1 MPPFIPEM
9 QSPMSTSKKSILLA
23 LSVAILGTLFAQV
36 SLQAQEDIVAE
47 DEEVAEEVAAETSG
61 RSLIETIKL
70 GGLAMYPLGALSIG
84 GLALIVYNF
93 IAVRPGKLLDI
104 DRLEEVAEKAKAFQ
118 IDEARQICQDNPSPL
133 ANIADAGLERIT
145 SDFVDAESMEKA
157 MEEASVEELS
167 GPFVY
172 INYLSVIATLAPMVG
187 LLGTVSGMVKAFNTI
202 AAQGVGQP
210 TQLANNISEALI
222 TTATGMIIGIP
233 AMFFYFYFKNK
244 YGKITSSVSRIIG
257 DFHHE
262 FVAALRKSQG

>member
-1 MPPFIPEM
+1 MTTAIRKFAFFLFPVLACGLFFTPP
-9 QSPMSTSKKSILLA
+9 
-23 LSVAILGTLFAQV
+23 V
-36 SLQAQEDIVAE
+36 QAQE
-47 DEEVAEEVAAETSG
+47 EEVAEEEEVVVEEAASDSG
-61 RSLIETIKL
+61 RSLIDMIKV
-70 GGLAMYPLGALSIG
+70 GGWAMYPLGALSVG

-93 IAVRPGKLLDI
+93 IAVRPRKLLDI
-104 DRLEEVAEKAKAFQ
+104 DKLEEVGEKARAFQ
-118 IDEARQICQDNPSPL
+118 IEESRQVCEENPSPL
-133 ANIADAGLERIT
+133 TNIAAAGLERVT
-145 SDFVDAESMEKA
+145 AEYVDTESMEKA

-172 INYLSVIATLAPMVG
+172 INYLSVIATLSPMVG
-187 LLGTVSGMVKAFNTI
+187 LLGTVSGMVKAFNAI

-210 TQLANNISEALI
+210 QALANNISEALI

-262 FVAALRKSQG
+262 FVAAVRKNQG